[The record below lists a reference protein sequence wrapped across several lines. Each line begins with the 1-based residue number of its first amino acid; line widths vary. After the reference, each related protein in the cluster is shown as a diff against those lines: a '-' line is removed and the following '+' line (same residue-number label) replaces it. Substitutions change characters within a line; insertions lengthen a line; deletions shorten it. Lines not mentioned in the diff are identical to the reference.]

1 MCPSA
6 GVPAVKAAA
15 RWHCFPLQ
23 LGKLRH
29 RCAVLLRGAQ
39 CTLTESHGASSK
51 FDRGKSAKQVGI
63 NTKLSN
69 PICPFIREL
78 LPFLGLEEGEM
89 VKVIH
94 PDRDHRR
101 PPFVSVECL
110 PDIGLN
116 N

>member
-1 MCPSA
+1 MYPSV
-6 GVPAVKAAA
+6 GIPAAKAAA
-15 RWHCFPLQ
+15 TRHRLLLQ
-23 LGKLRH
+23 MGKLRH
-29 RCAVLLRGAQ
+29 SCAVLLRVTQ
-39 CTLTESHGASSK
+39 RVLTESCGASSK

-78 LPFLGLEEGEM
+78 PPAPGLEEGET

-94 PDRDHRR
+94 PGGDHRR